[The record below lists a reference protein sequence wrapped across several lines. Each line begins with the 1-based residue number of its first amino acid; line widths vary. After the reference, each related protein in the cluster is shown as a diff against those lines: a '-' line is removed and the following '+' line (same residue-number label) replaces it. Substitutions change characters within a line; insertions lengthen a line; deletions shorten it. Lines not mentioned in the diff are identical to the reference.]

1 MNLTCHKIK
10 YANMQH
16 AHIHSHLKMPWM
28 QYEATKIPIT
38 NVKNVKSNAVQ
49 YIWSHTYIYIY
60 SAYTHIPVCIWNRT
74 KAIAQQLNYITTRCA
89 QYGQHFCAKNSLTNI
104 FTCIH
109 IYICIYNTCICIW
122 LHINFEY
129 YCFKTPQLMSMKCKR
144 QCLKLQI
151 SLISHLHFQIFY

>member
-1 MNLTCHKIK
+1 MTKVRLSYELNMPQNQIRK
-10 YANMQH
+10 YATLTH
-16 AHIHSHLKMPWM
+16 THIHIHLKMPWM

-49 YIWSHTYIYIY
+49 YIWSHTYIYIF
-60 SAYTHIPVCIWNRT
+60 STYTHIPVCIWNRT

-109 IYICIYNTCICIW
+109 IYICIYNTCLCIYDCIST
-122 LHINFEY
+122 LNIIA
-129 YCFKTPQLMSMKCKR
+129 
-144 QCLKLQI
+144 LKHR
-151 SLISHLHFQIFY
+151 S